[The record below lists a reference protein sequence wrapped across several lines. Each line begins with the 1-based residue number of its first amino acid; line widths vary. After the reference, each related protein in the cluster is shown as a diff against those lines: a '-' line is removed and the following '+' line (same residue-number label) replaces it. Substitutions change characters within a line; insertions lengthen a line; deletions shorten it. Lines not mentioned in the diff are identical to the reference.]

1 VVKDDNVGSGVLDE
15 KISEFTDH
23 VQSVD
28 IAAFKKFQQS
38 L

>member
-1 VVKDDNVGSGVLDE
+1 VVEDDEVGSGILDE

-28 IAAFKKFQQS
+28 IAAFKKIQRS